1 MICARCIQCL
11 DDQFGWH
18 SNLLPIQRDSAPKGS
33 DRSSKKGLPCP
44 NHLTWIGGFPIRWH
58 TCWRIFQRQR
68 RVEGDGRIKCRNLLS
83 REFQIYLSMIPTSVP
98 LSKHNTFP
106 VEVEVEV
113 DSLLRAASVSSSTQ
127 RLSSLS
133 ASIISHAWIHN
144 DRYTSVIDE
153 AVTS

>member
-1 MICARCIQCL
+1 MWSAHGAFIVWMTNW
-11 DDQFGWH
+11 DD

-33 DRSSKKGLPCP
+33 DRSSKKGPPCP

-58 TCWRIFQRQR
+58 RCWRIFQRQR
-68 RVEGDGRIKCRNLLS
+68 RMEGDGRIKCRNLLS

-98 LSKHNTFP
+98 LSKHNIFP
-106 VEVEVEV
+106 VEV

-127 RLSSLS
+127 RLPSLS

-144 DRYTSVIDE
+144 DRHTSVIDE